1 MSVFAN
7 NQDNKLT
14 GAQLLRHPLM
24 SLHSLPAM
32 ASRLLALAL
41 AGVVSLLLVSVL
53 GSPLDTLEERLGAL
67 GWTMAPATVPEQR
80 VTLVT
85 IDERSISAV
94 GPWPWTREQMARL
107 VSAVNAAGAQL
118 QLHDIVYPEARPGDA
133 VMLAALQQAG
143 NPVLAQ
149 VPVLSDNPANNS
161 ANSSAN
167 NGGQASSPNVTTGTM
182 GFPLGGISCQS
193 GTGPQLASTSQYL
206 APHAGFAAIPRGHI
220 TPIIAADGAI
230 RKTPAVVCVDG
241 QPYPALALT
250 AFLAGFDSNRWQ
262 ASIEPGE
269 SMLDAP
275 FIMRLAA
282 YPGLEI
288 PLDQAGNIRISY
300 ARDPGVFNA
309 ISAIDVMDGSA
320 DLSALDNTWVLIGGT
335 AFGMG
340 DVVPTPYDGAA
351 AGVELQARLL
361 ASLLDVAVPY
371 TPAGSLL
378 LLALVSLVFA
388 AAIYSLATM
397 EGRLGAFGLPAAAV
411 VLPLVAL
418 AIHGQLLNEYNL
430 WLGWL
435 YPALYGLT
443 AGALMLLLEQ
453 SRVRVE
459 RSRVFGNLNS
469 YLPQDLAREIAY
481 SLPSS
486 SINARRTNVTLL
498 SADLRNFSAFGET
511 RPPEESAAVLHYF
524 FTRATAII
532 EQHHGRVHEFK
543 GDGVLAVW
551 EGNGD
556 AAEQALAAA
565 QAMQDSL
572 HTLIPEHALNGLE
585 PLALGIGIEQG
596 PVLLG
601 SIGPAHRRTHTLLGD
616 TVAITLRIQEM
627 TAELA
632 QPILL
637 GECAARQLGNEQLES
652 QGSYL
657 LSGLRTLH
665 VLFAPQPRQRERDPR
680 DTDNGPGKGSQPRL
694 KVVAGGRA

>member
-1 MSVFAN
+1 MSAS
-7 NQDNKLT
+7 DNKQT
-14 GAQLLRHPLM
+14 SAQLLRHPLM
-24 SLHSLPAM
+24 SLHSLPPLV
-32 ASRLLALAL
+32 SRLFTLLVAA
-41 AGVVSLLLVSVL
+41 VVSLLLWSIL
-53 GSPLDTLEERLGAL
+53 AAPLNTLEERLGAL
-67 GWTMAPATVPEQR
+67 GWTMSPAIEPERR

-85 IDERSISAV
+85 IDERSISEV

-107 VSAVNAAGAQL
+107 VSAVDAAGAQL

-133 VMLAALQQAG
+133 VMLAALQQAS

-149 VPVLSDNPANNS
+149 VPVLVND
-161 ANSSAN
+161 SS
-167 NGGQASSPNVTTGTM
+167 QAPSPSVTTGTM
-182 GFPLGGISCQS
+182 SHALSGVSCQA
-193 GTGPQLASTSQYL
+193 GNGPQLAATSQYL
-206 APHAGFAAIPRGHI
+206 APHDGVATVAKGHI
-220 TPIIAADGAI
+220 TPIIDADGAI
-230 RKTPAVVCVDG
+230 RKTPAVICVDG
-241 QPYPALALT
+241 LPYPALSLT
-250 AFLAGFDSNRWQ
+250 AFLAGFDSERWQ
-262 ASIEPGE
+262 ASIRPGD
-269 SMLDAP
+269 SLLDAP
-275 FIMRLAA
+275 WILRLNA

-288 PLDQAGNIRISY
+288 PLDEDGNIRISY
-300 ARDPGVFNA
+300 ARDPSVFNA

-361 ASLLDVAVPY
+361 TSLLDVAVPY
-371 TPAGSLL
+371 TPAGSFV
-378 LLALVSLVFA
+378 LLALISVLFA
-388 AAIYSLATM
+388 GVIYVLATQ
-397 EGRLGAFGLPAAAV
+397 EGRLSAYGLPAAAV
-411 VLPLVAL
+411 ILPLVAL
-418 AIHGQLLNEYNL
+418 AAHGQLLNEYNL

-435 YPALYGLT
+435 YPALYGLI

-453 SRVRVE
+453 SRIRVE

-556 AAEQALAAA
+556 AAELALAAA
-565 QAMQDSL
+565 EAMQGSL
-572 HTLIPEHALNGLE
+572 HTLIPEHALKGLE

-637 GECAARQLGNEQLES
+637 GECAARQLGNEKLES

-665 VLFAPQPRQRERDPR
+665 VLFAPQPTQQELDPR
-680 DTDNGPGKGSQPRL
+680 GTDKGPGKGNQPKL

>member
-1 MSVFAN
+1 MSVS
-7 NQDNKLT
+7 DNKHT
-14 GAQLLRHPLM
+14 SARSSRELLRHPLM
-24 SLHSLPAM
+24 SLHSLPPLV
-32 ASRLLALAL
+32 SRLLTLMMAA
-41 AGVVSLLLVSVL
+41 AVSLVLLSVL
-53 GSPLDTLEERLGAL
+53 GAPLKTLEERLGAL
-67 GWTMAPATVPEQR
+67 GWTMAPATMPEQR

-85 IDERSISAV
+85 IDERSISEV

-107 VSAVNAAGAQL
+107 VSAVDAAGAQL
-118 QLHDIVYPEARPGDA
+118 QLHDIVYPEARPGDE
-133 VMLAALQQAG
+133 VMLAALQQAS

-149 VPVLSDNPANNS
+149 VPVLAAGNAQAPAP
-161 ANSSAN
+161 A
-167 NGGQASSPNVTTGTM
+167 VTTGTM
-182 GFPLGGISCQS
+182 SHALSGVSCQTGS
-193 GTGPQLASTSQYL
+193 GLQPAATSQYL
-206 APHAGFAAIPRGHI
+206 APHAGFASVPKGHI
-220 TPIIAADGAI
+220 TPIIDADGAI
-230 RKTPAVVCVDG
+230 RKTPAVICVDG
-241 QPYPALALT
+241 NPYPALALT
-250 AFLAGFDSNRWQ
+250 AFLAGFDSERWQ
-262 ASIEPGE
+262 ASIQPGD
-269 SMLDAP
+269 SLLDAP
-275 FIMRLAA
+275 WILRLNA

-288 PLDQAGNIRISY
+288 PLDQDGNIRISY
-300 ARDPGVFNA
+300 ARDPAVFNA
-309 ISAIDVMDGSA
+309 ISAIDVMDGTA
-320 DLSALDNTWVLIGGT
+320 DLGALNNTWALIGGT

-361 ASLLDVAVPY
+361 TSLLDVAVPY
-371 TPAGSLL
+371 TPNGSLL
-378 LLALVSLVFA
+378 LLALISIVFA
-388 AAIYSLATM
+388 GAIYTLATQ
-397 EGRLGAFGLPAAAV
+397 EGRVSAYGLPVAAV

-418 AIHGQLLNEYNL
+418 AVHGQLLNEYNL

-637 GECAARQLGNEQLES
+637 GECAARQLGNEKLES

-665 VLFAPQPRQRERDPR
+665 VLFAPQPRQQERDPR
-680 DTDNGPGKGSQPRL
+680 DTDKGPGKGNQPRL

>member
-1 MSVFAN
+1 MSVS
-7 NQDNKLT
+7 DNKHT
-14 GAQLLRHPLM
+14 SVPSSRELLRHPLM
-24 SLHSLPAM
+24 SLHSLPPLV
-32 ASRLLALAL
+32 SRLLTL
-41 AGVVSLLLVSVL
+41 VVAAAVSMVLLSVL
-53 GSPLDTLEERLGAL
+53 GAPLKTLEERLGAL
-67 GWTMAPATVPEQR
+67 GWTMAPDTAPEQR

-85 IDERSISAV
+85 IDERSISEV

-107 VSAVNAAGAQL
+107 VSAVDAAGAQL
-118 QLHDIVYPEARPGDA
+118 QLHDIVYPEARPGDE
-133 VMLAALQQAG
+133 VMLAALQQAS

-149 VPVLSDNPANNS
+149 LPLLMNGSADGTSTGATTGVLSHA
-161 ANSSAN
+161 
-167 NGGQASSPNVTTGTM
+167 
-182 GFPLGGISCQS
+182 LGGVSCQS
-193 GTGPQLASTSQYL
+193 GGGFQPLATSQYL
-206 APHAGFAAIPRGHI
+206 APHAGFAAIPKGHI
-220 TPIIAADGAI
+220 SPIFETDGAI
-230 RKTPAVVCVDG
+230 RKTPAVICVDG
-241 QPYPALALT
+241 QPYPALAVT
-250 AFLAGFDSNRWQ
+250 AFLAGFDSARWQ
-262 ASIEPGE
+262 ASIQPGD
-269 SMLDAP
+269 SLLDAP
-275 FIMRLAA
+275 WILRLNA

-288 PLDQAGNIRISY
+288 PLDRDGNIRISY
-300 ARDPGVFNA
+300 ARDPSVFNA
-309 ISAIDVMDGSA
+309 IPAIDVMNGTA
-320 DLSALDNTWVLIGGT
+320 DLSALDNTWALVGGT

-340 DVVPTPYDGAA
+340 DVVPTPYAGAA
-351 AGVELQARLL
+351 AGVELNARLL
-361 ASLLDVAVPY
+361 TSLLDVAVPY
-371 TPAGSLL
+371 TPNGSLL
-378 LLALVSLVFA
+378 LLALISIVFA
-388 AAIYSLATM
+388 GAIYTLAIQ
-397 EGRLGAFGLPAAAV
+397 EGRLSAYGLPVAAV

-418 AIHGQLLNEYNL
+418 AVHGQLLNEYNL

-572 HTLIPEHALNGLE
+572 HTLVPEHALNGLE

-637 GECAARQLGNEQLES
+637 GECAARQLGNEKLES

-665 VLFAPQPRQRERDPR
+665 VLFAPQPRQQERDPR
-680 DTDNGPGKGSQPRL
+680 DTDKGPGKGNQPRL
-694 KVVAGGRA
+694 KIVAGGRA

>member
-1 MSVFAN
+1 MSVS
-7 NQDNKLT
+7 DNKHTSVLSSRE
-14 GAQLLRHPLM
+14 LLRHPLM
-24 SLHSLPAM
+24 SLHSLPPLV
-32 ASRLLALAL
+32 SRLLTLVVAAAVSVALL
-41 AGVVSLLLVSVL
+41 SVL
-53 GSPLDTLEERLGAL
+53 GAPLKTLEERLGAL
-67 GWTMAPATVPEQR
+67 GWTMSPDTTPEQR

-85 IDERSISAV
+85 IDERSISEV

-118 QLHDIVYPEARPGDA
+118 QLHDIVYPEARPGDE
-133 VMLAALQQAG
+133 VMLAALQQAS

-149 VPVLSDNPANNS
+149 VPVLTAGNAQAPA
-161 ANSSAN
+161 
-167 NGGQASSPNVTTGTM
+167 VTTGTM
-182 GFPLGGISCQS
+182 SHALSGVSCQASS
-193 GTGPQLASTSQYL
+193 GLQPVATSQYL
-206 APHAGFAAIPRGHI
+206 APHAGFASVPKGHI
-220 TPIIAADGAI
+220 TPIIDADGAI
-230 RKTPAVVCVDG
+230 RKSPAVICVDG
-241 QPYPALALT
+241 NPYPALALT
-250 AFLAGFDSNRWQ
+250 AFLAGFDSERWQ
-262 ASIEPGE
+262 ATIQPGD
-269 SMLDAP
+269 SLLDAP
-275 FIMRLAA
+275 WILRLNA

-288 PLDQAGNIRISY
+288 PLDQDGDIRISY
-300 ARDPGVFNA
+300 ARDPAVFNA
-309 ISAIDVMDGSA
+309 ISAIDVMNGTA
-320 DLSALDNTWVLIGGT
+320 DLSALDNTWALVGGT

-361 ASLLDVAVPY
+361 TSLLDVAVPY
-371 TPAGSLL
+371 TPNGSLL
-378 LLALVSLVFA
+378 LLVLVSLGFA
-388 AAIYSLATM
+388 GAIYVLATQ
-397 EGRLGAFGLPAAAV
+397 EGRLSAYGLPVAAV

-418 AIHGQLLNEYNL
+418 AVHGQLLNEYNL

-637 GECAARQLGNEQLES
+637 GECAARQLGNEKLES

-665 VLFAPQPRQRERDPR
+665 VLFAPQPRQQERDPR
-680 DTDNGPGKGSQPRL
+680 DTDKGPGKGNQPRL

>member
-1 MSVFAN
+1 MSAS
-7 NQDNKLT
+7 DNKQT
-14 GAQLLRHPLM
+14 SAQLLRHPLM
-24 SLHSLPAM
+24 SLHSLPPLV
-32 ASRLLALAL
+32 SRLLTLLVAA
-41 AGVVSLLLVSVL
+41 VVSLLLWSIL
-53 GSPLDTLEERLGAL
+53 AAPLNTLEERLGAL
-67 GWTMAPATVPEQR
+67 GWTMSPAIEPERR

-85 IDERSISAV
+85 IDERSISEV

-107 VSAVNAAGAQL
+107 VSAVDAAGAQL

-133 VMLAALQQAG
+133 VMLAALQQAS

-149 VPVLSDNPANNS
+149 VPVLVND
-161 ANSSAN
+161 SS
-167 NGGQASSPNVTTGTM
+167 QAPSPSVTTGTM
-182 GFPLGGISCQS
+182 SHALSGVSCQA
-193 GTGPQLASTSQYL
+193 GNGPQLAATSQYL
-206 APHAGFAAIPRGHI
+206 APHDGFATVAKGHI
-220 TPIIAADGAI
+220 TPIIDADGAI
-230 RKTPAVVCVDG
+230 RKTPAVICVDG
-241 QPYPALALT
+241 LPYPALSLT
-250 AFLAGFDSNRWQ
+250 AFLAGFDSERWQ
-262 ASIEPGE
+262 GSIRPGD
-269 SMLDAP
+269 SLLDAP
-275 FIMRLAA
+275 WILRLNA

-288 PLDQAGNIRISY
+288 PLDEDGNIRISY
-300 ARDPGVFNA
+300 ARDPSVFNA

-361 ASLLDVAVPY
+361 TSLLDVAVPY
-371 TPAGSLL
+371 TPAGSFV
-378 LLALVSLVFA
+378 LLALISVLFA
-388 AAIYSLATM
+388 GVIYVLATQ
-397 EGRLGAFGLPAAAV
+397 EGRLSAYGLPAAAV
-411 VLPLVAL
+411 ILPLVAL
-418 AIHGQLLNEYNL
+418 AAHGQLLNEYNL

-435 YPALYGLT
+435 YPALYGLI

-453 SRVRVE
+453 SRIRVE

-486 SINARRTNVTLL
+486 SINARRANVTLL

-556 AAEQALAAA
+556 AAELALAAA
-565 QAMQDSL
+565 EAMQGSL
-572 HTLIPEHALNGLE
+572 HTLIPEHALKGLE

-637 GECAARQLGNEQLES
+637 GECAARQLGNEKLES

-665 VLFAPQPRQRERDPR
+665 VLFAPQPTQQELDPR
-680 DTDNGPGKGSQPRL
+680 GTDKGPGKGNQPKL

>member
-1 MSVFAN
+1 MSVS
-7 NQDNKLT
+7 DNKHAR
-14 GAQLLRHPLM
+14 AQLLRHPLM
-24 SLHSLPAM
+24 SLHALPPM
-32 ASRLLALAL
+32 ASRLLTLGVAAL
-41 AGVVSLLLVSVL
+41 VSLLLWSGL
-53 GSPLDTLEERLGAL
+53 GTPLNTLEERLGAL
-67 GWTMAPATVPEQR
+67 GWTLAPATEPEQR

-118 QLHDIVYPEARPGDA
+118 QLHDIVYPEARPGDE
-133 VMLAALQQAG
+133 VMLAALRQAA

-149 VPVLSDNPANNS
+149 VPVL
-161 ANSSAN
+161 AN
-167 NGGQASSPNVTTGTM
+167 NGAQASSPDVTTGTM
-182 GFPLGGISCQS
+182 GFPLSGVNCQA

-206 APHAGFAAIPRGHI
+206 APHAVFASVPKGHI
-220 TPIIAADGAI
+220 TPIIDADGAI
-230 RKTPAVVCVDG
+230 RKTPAVVCVND
-241 QPYPALALT
+241 QPYPALAVT
-250 AFLAGFDSNRWQ
+250 AFLAGFDGERWR
-262 ASIEPGE
+262 ASIQPGD

-275 FIMRLAA
+275 FILRLDA

-288 PLDQAGNIRISY
+288 PLDQDGNIRISY
-300 ARDPGVFNA
+300 ARDPSVFNA
-309 ISAIDVMDGSA
+309 ISAIDVMDGTA
-320 DLSALDNTWVLIGGT
+320 DLSALNNTWALIGGT

-340 DVVPTPYDGAA
+340 DVVPTPYNGAA

-361 ASLLDVAVPY
+361 TSLLDVSVPY
-371 TPAGSLL
+371 TPTGSLV
-378 LLALVSLVFA
+378 LLALISIAFA
-388 AAIYSLATM
+388 GAIYALATL
-397 EGRLGAFGLPAAAV
+397 EGRLSAYGLPAAAV
-411 VLPLVAL
+411 ALPLVAL
-418 AIHGQLLNEYNL
+418 AAHGQLLNEYNL
-430 WLGWL
+430 WLGWV

-443 AGALMLLLEQ
+443 GGALMLLLEQ
-453 SRVRVE
+453 SRIRVE

-551 EGNGD
+551 EEEGKGRAD
-556 AAEQALAAA
+556 AAQQALEAA
-565 QAMQDSL
+565 QAMQESL

-637 GECAARQLGNEQLES
+637 GECAARQLGNEKLES

-665 VLFAPQPRQRERDPR
+665 ILFAPQPRLQERDPR
-680 DTDNGPGKGSQPRL
+680 DTDKGPGKGNQPKL